1 MEAVI
6 DADPLAT
13 SIREFIAY
21 RSSWTGTAWSPC
33 WVTVIAAAGAE
44 TRVLED

>member
-21 RSSWTGTAWSPC
+21 RSSGPAQRGLR